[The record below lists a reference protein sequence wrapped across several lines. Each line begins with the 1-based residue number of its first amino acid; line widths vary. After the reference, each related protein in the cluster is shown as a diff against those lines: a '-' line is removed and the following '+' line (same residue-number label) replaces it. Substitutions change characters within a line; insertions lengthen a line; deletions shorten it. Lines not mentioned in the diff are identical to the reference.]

1 MDAANEIDFLTGS
14 GSANF
19 SRNLRTSS
27 LERRRR
33 AGSGPSPRH
42 ESGSVLGSGPAPLIQ
57 SCSGELQNTDRCSS
71 LNSGSACSRIRPP
84 GRDPDRRRLRVFWV
98 QPCSGPDG
106 ERTQQLLRAFSH
118 VLDRLSH
125 KVKLYPH
132 GVPCSGRRA
141 SECCSGSV
149 LGSEGGKLK
158 ELGPQVEPVPPR
170 TPDISS

>member
-57 SCSGELQNTDRCSS
+57 PCSGELQNTDRCSS

-84 GRDPDRRRLRVFWV
+84 GRDTRTAGASA
-98 QPCSGPDG
+98 CSGCSRVLVQTANGPNSCY
-106 ERTQQLLRAFSH
+106 ELSLTFWIVYLTKSNFILMEFH
-118 VLDRLSH
+118 VLDAG
-125 KVKLYPH
+125 P
-132 GVPCSGRRA
+132 PNA
-141 SECCSGSV
+141 APV
-149 LGSEGGKLK
+149 LFWVLK
-158 ELGPQVEPVPPR
+158 EG
-170 TPDISS
+170 S